1 MTTAAATKKKKA
13 KKPKA
18 KPSSRRN
25 RTCGFG
31 FLLIKE
37 PYDRPALPCPIT
49 LHKLCVRYGADTI
62 IAPLTHT
69 FAAARWHVILGKSG
83 VGKSTL
89 LRAIAGLIPYDGTIT
104 RDPPGLMAQH
114 DDLLPWRSAR
124 DNVTLGASLRGEK
137 ADNSRAAQLLA
148 DVGLAEHAHKYPQH
162 LSGSQR
168 QRVALARALY
178 ENRNLLLM
186 DEPFSAVDA
195 VTRYQLQ
202 NLAARLLRLRL
213 PAALPAFASGLR
225 VAVAIAPIG
234 AVIGE
239 WVGGSSGLGYL
250 MTYANARTQ
259 TDLLFAALAVLVL
272 ITLTLY
278 SATDRLLHRLIRWKA
293 AG

>member
-1 MTTAAATKKKKA
+1 MT
-13 KKPKA
+13 
-18 KPSSRRN
+18 
-25 RTCGFG
+25 
-31 FLLIKE
+31 
-37 PYDRPALPCPIT
+37 ALPCPIT

-162 LSGSQR
+162 LSGGQR
-168 QRVALARALY
+168 QRVALARTLY

-195 VTRYQLQ
+195 VTRNQLQ
-202 NLAARLLRLRL
+202 NLAARLLRGKTVLMITHDPAEALRL
-213 PAALPAFASGLR
+213 ADHLYILDHGLRELPANSDPAQLLE
-225 VAVAIAPIG
+225 ALG
-234 AVIGE
+234 A
-239 WVGGSSGLGYL
+239 
-250 MTYANARTQ
+250 
-259 TDLLFAALAVLVL
+259 
-272 ITLTLY
+272 
-278 SATDRLLHRLIRWKA
+278 
-293 AG
+293 